1 MANVSFSTPYSAM
14 SLAIPFTHAF
24 STTSC
29 ESRADSRGMP
39 YEGCTPASQG
49 IRRAVSAGVP
59 PPIKCGSPFR
69 AMKTAWYSEARMG
82 VVT

>member
-1 MANVSFSTPYSAM
+1 M
-14 SLAIPFTHAF
+14 
-24 STTSC
+24 

-49 IRRAVSAGVP
+49 IRRAVSVGEP
-59 PPIKCGSPFR
+59 PPMRCGSPLR
-69 AMKTAWYSEARMG
+69 AMKTACISEARMG